1 MRHRISLVLLVSLVF
16 FVFTLG
22 VVVVSAEDPTPTPAT
37 PVITISDPNPGDTAK
52 IDITGIV
59 ITDTV
64 DPDAKAEEE
73 ASFKVKVIKAV
84 LKLIGAPDIVTE
96 FNTEGL
102 LKAAFGKITTSIE
115 GMLFPDLESE
125 DKIWNVWR
133 NAIHKVLLNPVVVI
147 LATCLYFVRLGVYL
161 HYEKYKPMN
170 PFLFFGILLLFVIF
184 LGAGGTFWG
193 LLTTAAETVFRFI
206 AETAGSATT
215 PASAFD
221 LILTVVSASSNTITA
236 PIIGFLIWGA
246 WTILFLFLM
255 KNFIVLIVQPMI
267 TPFVVGGSLIAEEKP
282 YGAARQGLWIYE
294 TFLWLILLGG
304 LGTVVLYLAISKEF
318 IDHIAAVAILGP
330 ILVVFISW
338 KAKSFLTF
346 NLDKKLARMQ
356 AQGEAPKEETEI
368 GFGSIDDKL
377 EHDLRN

>member
-1 MRHRISLVLLVSLVF
+1 MRHKVVRFTLLVSCVV

-22 VVVVSAEDPTPTPAT
+22 VAVVSAEEPTPTPAT
-37 PVITISDPNPGDTAK
+37 PVITVSDPNPGDTAK
-52 IDITGIV
+52 IDVTGIV
-59 ITDTV
+59 TDTV
-64 DPDAKAEEE
+64 SPDEKAEEE
-73 ASFKVKVIKAV
+73 ASFKVKVMKAV

-102 LKAAFGKITTSIE
+102 LKAAFGKITTWVE
-115 GMLFPDLESE
+115 GSLFPDFESE

-147 LATCLYFVRLGVYL
+147 LAACLYFVRLGVYL
-161 HYEKYKPMN
+161 HYEKWKPMN

-193 LLTTAAETVFRFI
+193 LLTTIAEAAFRFI
-206 AETAGSATT
+206 AETAGSTTT

-221 LILTVVSASSNTITA
+221 IIRVAIGASSNTITA
-236 PIIGFLIWGA
+236 PIIGLLVWGA

-267 TPFVVGGSLIAEEKP
+267 TPFVVAGSLVAEEKP
-282 YGAARQGLWIYE
+282 YGAARAGLWIYE

-304 LGTVVLYLAISKEF
+304 LGTVVLYLAVSKEF
-318 IDHIAAVAILGP
+318 VDHIAAVAILGP
-330 ILVVFISW
+330 ILVVLISW
-338 KAKSFLTF
+338 KAKSFLSF

-356 AQGEAPKEETEI
+356 AATEAPKEEAESD
-368 GFGSIDDKL
+368 FGSIDDKL
-377 EHDLRN
+377 DHDLL